1 VISNLPTL
9 AVATLSAGGNPTLEC
24 NASPFISEHKFQN
37 SKIKNQPNIV
47 IIINLNFKI

>member
-24 NASPFISEHKFQN
+24 NASPFISEHKIQKL
-37 SKIKNQPNIV
+37 KINQT
-47 IIINLNFKI
+47 L